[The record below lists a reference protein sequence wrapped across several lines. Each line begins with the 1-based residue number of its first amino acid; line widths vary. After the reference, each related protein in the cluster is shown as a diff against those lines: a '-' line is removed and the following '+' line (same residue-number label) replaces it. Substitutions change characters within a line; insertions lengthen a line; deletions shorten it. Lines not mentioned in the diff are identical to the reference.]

1 MMTTV
6 TALDAALA
14 EEFAAWQ
21 VPHGGCLMIDA
32 HGRTVVAGDP
42 DEVLPWASVTKVAA
56 ALAVLDVVAD
66 GALDLDA
73 PAGPAGSTVRH
84 LLAHA
89 SGLAFDEERSLSAPG
104 RRRVY
109 SNVGID
115 TVVAAAV
122 AAAGARDAASMLAAR
137 VFAPLGMTRTT
148 LVGPAAH
155 GAQGPLADLGLLAG
169 ELLVPTTLRPD
180 VVEAIAQPAFPG
192 LAGVLPGFGRQEPND
207 WGLGAEIRGRKSPHW
222 LPASVPPD
230 TFGHFGQSGSFLWID
245 RQDGIAGAAL
255 TGTAFG
261 PWAAQAW
268 PRTTERMLALWK
280 SEGSGR

>member
-1 MMTTV
+1 MMTTMS
-6 TALDAALA
+6 TLDAALS

-21 VPHGGCLMIDA
+21 VPHGGCLLLDVN
-32 HGRTVVAGDP
+32 GRIAAAGDL

-73 PAGPAGSTVRH
+73 PAGPPGSTVRH

-89 SGLAFDEERSLSAPG
+89 SGLSFDEDRVLSAPG
-104 RRRVY
+104 HRRVY

-115 TVVAAAV
+115 TVVAVAV
-122 AAAGARDAASMLAAR
+122 DAVGAPDAAALLAER
-137 VFAPLGMTRTT
+137 VFVPLGMARTT

-155 GAQGPLADLGLLAG
+155 GARGPLTDLGLLAS
-169 ELLVPTTLRPD
+169 ELLAPTTLRPA
-180 VVEAIAQPAFPG
+180 VVNAIAEPAFPA
-192 LAGVLPGFGRQEPND
+192 LAGVLPGFGRQDPND
-207 WGLGAEIRGRKSPHW
+207 WGLGAEIRGHKSPHW
-222 LPASVPPD
+222 LPDSLPPS
-230 TFGHFGQSGSFLWID
+230 TFGHFGQSGSFLWVD
-245 RQDGIAGAAL
+245 RQDGIAGVAL

-268 PRTTERMLALWK
+268 PPTVQRMVALWK
-280 SEGSGR
+280 SEGGVR